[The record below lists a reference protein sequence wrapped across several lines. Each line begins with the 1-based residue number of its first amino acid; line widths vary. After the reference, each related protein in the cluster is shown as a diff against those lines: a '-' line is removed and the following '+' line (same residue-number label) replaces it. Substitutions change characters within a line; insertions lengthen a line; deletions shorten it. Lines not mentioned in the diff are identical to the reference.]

1 MWLTYWVVY
10 GVFSVAEFF
19 SDLFLYWF
27 PFYYVGKV
35 TAVPGSSPPMAEQ
48 GGAEGGGL

>member
-27 PFYYVGKV
+27 PFYYAGKV
-35 TAVPGSSPPMAEQ
+35 KAVPGCA
-48 GGAEGGGL
+48 GLLPSWG